1 MWSVH
6 LIFSPITLTISQ
18 VENGGLLQNLRF
30 VLIPA
35 RSRGRKAQ
43 LKLKQKNIVQMAK
56 AWAWE
61 EMPDVISVNFGIIS
75 VILMYY
81 YV

>member
-6 LIFSPITLTISQ
+6 LIFSLISLTISQ
-18 VENGGLLQNLRF
+18 VETGGLVPNLRF

-35 RSRGRKAQ
+35 QSRGRKAQ
-43 LKLKQKNIVQMAK
+43 LKLKQKNIVQTAK

-61 EMPDVISVNFGIIS
+61 EMPDVTSINFGIIS